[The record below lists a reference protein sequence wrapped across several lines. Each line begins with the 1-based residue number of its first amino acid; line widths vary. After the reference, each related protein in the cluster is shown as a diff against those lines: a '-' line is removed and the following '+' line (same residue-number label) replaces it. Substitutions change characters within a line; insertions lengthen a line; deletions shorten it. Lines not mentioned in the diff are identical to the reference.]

1 MYLSNLT
8 MEDVSCP
15 YKLSIAIINAY
26 IMPSISV
33 LGVILNLMSVIVL
46 IQISK
51 RKSAYSNM
59 LNYLLFKS
67 VNDGLQFLI
76 NAFTPFYFCI
86 HCENS
91 HSYIIIIW
99 YIYFFYYAE
108 DVFMLSSSLM
118 ELMASFD
125 CCIRIAEKM
134 KLCYSKRIP
143 YIIIPFIQVF
153 AAIYYVHLLFEFKI
167 EPLNSFENSGKI
179 QSYKYV
185 LTDFYYSKVGKFFR
199 IGHVVIR
206 DIIPFLLL
214 ILINVFI
221 ILKFRT
227 AVKRKL
233 KLNQSINQTRSVQA
247 AINAEKKNQ
256 IMILL
261 SGLNFMIGHFGLILY
276 YIQPFQASPEFWTCF
291 VEFYYLPYYLSFVVN
306 VFLYYVFNK
315 NFRNQFCNN
324 LRFLFNQKPKNNNSS
339 VISNLTR

>member
-1 MYLSNLT
+1 MNLSNLT
-8 MEDVSCP
+8 VEDVSCP
-15 YKLSIAIINAY
+15 DKLSIAIINAY
-26 IMPSISV
+26 IMPAISV

-46 IQISK
+46 FQISK

-59 LNYLLFKS
+59 LYYLLFKS
-67 VNDGLQFLI
+67 INDGLQFLI
-76 NAFTPFYFCI
+76 NVFTPFYFCI

-108 DVFMLSSSLM
+108 DVLMLCSSLM
-118 ELMASFD
+118 ELMATFD
-125 CCIRIAEKM
+125 CCIHIVEKM
-134 KLCYSKRIP
+134 KFCYSKKIP
-143 YIIIPFIQVF
+143 FIIAPFIQVF
-153 AAIYYVHLLFEFKI
+153 ATIYYVPLLFEFKI
-167 EPLNSFENSGKI
+167 EQLISFEHSVKI
-179 QSYKYV
+179 QSYTYV
-185 LTDFYYSKVGKFFR
+185 LTDFYYSKAGKLFR

-206 DIIPFLLL
+206 DIIPFMLL
-214 ILINVFI
+214 ILLNFFI

-227 AVKRKL
+227 EVKRKL
-233 KLNQSINQTRSVQA
+233 KLNHNMKQTKSVQA
-247 AINAEKKNQ
+247 AINADKKNR

-276 YIQPFQASPEFWTCF
+276 YIQPFQASPQFWSCF
-291 VEFYYLPYYLSFVVN
+291 VEFYYLPFYLSFVVN